1 MVDQAREGEDDA
13 LVNKEPGS
21 IKINADQRKENGKKG
36 KSREREETS
45 PSCCCWCSPSNT
57 FRCKGQRSRE
67 DKGKYL
73 PET

>member
-13 LVNKEPGS
+13 LVNQESGS
-21 IKINADQRKENGKKG
+21 IKIGEDQGRENGKKG
-36 KSREREETS
+36 KSSEREETS

-57 FRCKGQRSRE
+57 SRCKGQRSRE